1 MLSKTDDNVI
11 RTMIRRAKQLA
22 RVKHLE
28 RFGGPSAGD
37 REVKAFLK
45 RLWTEDDGVLS
56 FEWTVLSSLLTV
68 GVVSGVTA
76 VRDATVDEF
85 GDVALSMVSL
95 DQSYYI
101 QPPLVKWV
109 AFRCGRGTLPTSSA
123 GSSFGDAMYYADCTR
138 GPMRVAVNNGPS
150 VVEHEWDPKVI
161 TPETAPGAAPVAPVA
176 PAPAPVPTP

>member
-1 MLSKTDDNVI
+1 MP
-11 RTMIRRAKQLA
+11 IRRIMLPESGNILISTMNAPRQANEACSSLEA
-22 RVKHLE
+22 RRRLS
-28 RFGGPSAGD
+28 RRRP
-37 REVKAFLK
+37 EVKTFFT
-45 RLWTEDDGVLS
+45 RLWKEDDGVLS

-109 AFRCGRGTLPTSSA
+109 AFRCGRGSLPTSSA
-123 GSSFGDAMYYADCTR
+123 GSRFGDTMYYADCGR
-138 GPMRVAVNNGPS
+138 APMRVAASQGPS
-150 VVEHEWDPKVI
+150 IVEHDWDADGISPVQ
-161 TPETAPGAAPVAPVA
+161 PGVAAP
-176 PAPAPVPTP
+176 PADVPTP

>member
-1 MLSKTDDNVI
+1 M
-11 RTMIRRAKQLA
+11 RREPPAAK
-22 RVKHLE
+22 E
-28 RFGGPSAGD
+28 T
-37 REVKAFLK
+37 EVKTFFA
-45 RLWTEDDGVLS
+45 RLWNEDDGVLS

-109 AFRCGRGTLPTSSA
+109 AFRCGRGSVPTAAS
-123 GSSFGDAMYYADCTR
+123 GSRFADVLYYADCGR
-138 GPMRVAVNNGPS
+138 APMQVATTGQGPS
-150 VVEHEWDPKVI
+150 IVEHDWNPDVVGVDAT
-161 TPETAPGAAPVAPVA
+161 TPPAV
-176 PAPAPVPTP
+176 PAP

>member
-1 MLSKTDDNVI
+1 M
-11 RTMIRRAKQLA
+11 
-22 RVKHLE
+22 
-28 RFGGPSAGD
+28 
-37 REVKAFLK
+37 KAFFT
-45 RLWTEDDGVLS
+45 RLWNEDDGVLS

-109 AFRCGRGTLPTSSA
+109 AFRCGRGMLPTSSA
-123 GSSFGDAMYYADCTR
+123 GSQFADAMHYADCTR
-138 GPMRVAVNNGPS
+138 GPLRVAANQGPS
-150 VVEHEWDPKVI
+150 IVEHDWDPAVI
-161 TPETAPGAAPVAPVA
+161 TPTPQPAAP
-176 PAPAPVPTP
+176 PAGVPTP

>member
-1 MLSKTDDNVI
+1 MLSRTDDNMI
-11 RTMIRRAKQLA
+11 RTMISRAKQFA
-22 RVKHLE
+22 RVQHLE

-37 REVKAFLK
+37 REVKTFLK
-45 RLWTEDDGVLS
+45 RLWNEDDGVLS

-101 QPPLVKWV
+101 QPPLLKWV
-109 AFRCGRGTLPTSSA
+109 EFRCGRGTQPTSAA
-123 GSSFGDAMYYADCTR
+123 GSRFTDTMYYADCTR
-138 GPMRVAVNNGPS
+138 GPMRVASAPIPS
-150 VVEHEWDPKVI
+150 VVEHDWNPDVI
-161 TPETAPGAAPVAPVA
+161 NPNTAPAAPT
-176 PAPAPVPTP
+176 PTP